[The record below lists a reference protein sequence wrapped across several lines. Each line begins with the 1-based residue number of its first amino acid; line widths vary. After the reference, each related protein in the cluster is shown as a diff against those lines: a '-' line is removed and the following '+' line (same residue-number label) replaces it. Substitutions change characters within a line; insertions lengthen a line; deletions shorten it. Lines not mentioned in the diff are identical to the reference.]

1 MGGYVSVDVYF
12 MKLLLDALSCLYTFS
27 WSFPPSSTLLQ
38 APEVKAELEHK
49 ESGANNCGL

>member
-12 MKLLLDALSCLYTFS
+12 MKLLLDALSCLYTFP